1 MAVHP
6 NGHFFSFVVA
16 KLVSHMTG
24 FLEVYGFTLKSWRSA
39 LTDTLLSSLSLS
51 LYPNGL
57 VSGRLLYDKHRSLL
71 CVSVPHIWIGS

>member
-1 MAVHP
+1 
-6 NGHFFSFVVA
+6 
-16 KLVSHMTG
+16 MTG

-57 VSGRLLYDKHRSLL
+57 VPGACSMINIARCYA
-71 CVSVPHIWIGS
+71 